1 MFVHKVGALGG
12 GNDLAQGMFTLESA
26 QEYARGLD
34 GCVGFTFFGEP
45 EPDGEVEVFF
55 KSSTEGNEDPA
66 WQTYY
71 AVHGGWGLFAP
82 EPEAFEEGVPPELG
96 EIHGVKFVWEES
108 GGSYPEL
115 DGQEEH
121 PNFTVVVNVA
131 SNQCNG
137 EDMHNMEGLT
147 WQCTLDTVYQYVYD
161 PHAKTIKFWQAGADE
176 GNYYLYRCKRK
187 SMLKNIDGKS
197 FFWEESGGAF
207 PEIEAVDHP
216 NFKVVVDLTN
226 KQCNGMDMHHIRG
239 NTWMCTADVDYLYE
253 YDADEKTIK
262 FTQAG
267 SDDSNY
273 YLYRKSTLKKIDGKS
288 FFYAESGGFPELEV
302 GHPNFKVVVDFA
314 NLQCNG
320 MDIHHVRGSS
330 WQCTADVDY
339 LYEYDA
345 DEKTIR
351 FTKAGGD
358 GSDTFLHKVGALGGG
373 NDLAQGMFTLESA
386 QEYARGLDGCVGFT
400 FFGEPEPDGEVEVF
414 FKSSTE
420 GNEDPAWQ
428 TYYAVHGGDG
438 SEYYLYRKSALK
450 KIHGKPFLWEESGGG
465 FPEIADQVDHPNFKV
480 LVDYKNLQCN
490 DMEMT
495 ITSGSTW
502 QCTADT
508 TYEYEY
514 DADAKTLKFTQAG
527 GDGSYY
533 LYRQSPLKKIDGKP
547 FLWEESG
554 GAYPELG
561 ADHPNFKVVVD
572 FENLLCFQG
581 EHRAMNSISGSTWQC
596 TADVDYTF
604 EYDADEKT
612 IKVTQSEGDDSNYF
626 LYRQSLL
633 HKISG
638 EEFMWESSSGNFA
651 EVTSDQPYFTLV
663 VDLESMQ
670 VNDKAMHNVMGPT
683 WKLTYDVSLETCF
696 FKTADQNL
704 ELTEKGLENA
714 MFDPSWPVSHCTMYR
729 SR

>member
-1 MFVHKVGALGG
+1 MVTFVHKVGALGG

-55 KSSTEGNEDPA
+55 KSSTDGNEDPA
-66 WQTYY
+66 WQTYH

-96 EIHGVKFVWEES
+96 EIHGQKFVWEES

-137 EDMHNMEGLT
+137 EDMHNVEGLT
-147 WQCTLDTVYQYVYD
+147 WQCTLDAVYQYVHD

-176 GNYYLYRCKRK
+176 SNYYLYRCKRK
-187 SMLKNIDGKS
+187 SMLKKIDGKS
-197 FFWEESGGAF
+197 FFWEESGGAY
-207 PEIEAVDHP
+207 PEIEAVGHP

-267 SDDSNY
+267 ADGSNY

-288 FFYAESGGFPELEV
+288 FFYEESGGFPELEV

-320 MDIHHVRGSS
+320 MDIHHVQGSS

-351 FTKAGGD
+351 FTTAGGD
-358 GSDTFLHKVGALGGG
+358 GS
-373 NDLAQGMFTLESA
+373 N
-386 QEYARGLDGCVGFT
+386 
-400 FFGEPEPDGEVEVF
+400 
-414 FKSSTE
+414 
-420 GNEDPAWQ
+420 
-428 TYYAVHGGDG
+428 
-438 SEYYLYRKSALK
+438 YYLYRKSALK
-450 KIHGKPFLWEESGGG
+450 KIHGKPFLWEESGGS

-480 LVDYKNLQCN
+480 LVDYKTLQCN

-533 LYRQSPLKKIDGKP
+533 LYRQSPLKKIDFKP

-554 GAYPELG
+554 GAYSELG
-561 ADHPNFKVVVD
+561 VDHPNFKVVVD
-572 FENLLCFQG
+572 FENLLCFLG
-581 EHRAMNSISGSTWQC
+581 EHRAMHSISGSTWQC
-596 TADVDYTF
+596 TADVDYLY

-612 IKVTQSEGDDSNYF
+612 IRFTAAGGDGSDYY

-638 EEFMWESSSGNFA
+638 EEFMWESSSGNFT

-670 VNDKAMHNVMGPT
+670 VNDKAMHNVMGAT

-696 FKTADQNL
+696 
-704 ELTEKGLENA
+704 
-714 MFDPSWPVSHCTMYR
+714 
-729 SR
+729 